1 MNTIYIIG
9 AILFASA
16 VFMLLYISWA
26 NYKAVSQRFKQMGR
40 KARFIRV

>member
-1 MNTIYIIG
+1 MNTIYIVG

-16 VFMLLYISWA
+16 VFMLLYVSWA
-26 NYKAVSQRFKQMGR
+26 NYKALSQRLKQLGR